1 LAPHIKSHR
10 APCSCF
16 PKKVSLQLSS
26 KQSIGLR
33 SWTGREFH
41 RRTRLQNFCRR
52 NCWVFAAPFKSKRQ
66 LTAGSVECC
75 RTRDGSRRPT
85 RQQGCSPKKEVG
97 GRLKQDLNKDFLNNL
112 CLHTRILIHFRKIAT
127 TDLWSCPA
135 IQLLVFECL

>member
-1 LAPHIKSHR
+1 MAPHIKSHR

-52 NCWVFAAPFKSKRQ
+52 NCWVFAAPCKSKRQ
-66 LTAGSVECC
+66 LTAQSAECC
-75 RTRDGSRRPT
+75 RTRYGSRRPVSRGVVLKKKWGTPET
-85 RQQGCSPKKEVG
+85 RLRQ
-97 GRLKQDLNKDFLNNL
+97 RFLNNL
-112 CLHTRILIHFRKIAT
+112 GLHTRILIHFRKIAT

-135 IQLLVFECL
+135 IQLLVLECL